1 MVSVEDDP
9 DLSRM
14 LRAGVDLDD
23 DGDFDPTNLLS
34 QPINFDEDID
44 ELGITIDEDSGDN
57 AYLEPVHNGGDG
69 AVLDGERNNESY
81 YDQDSK
87 SNNEVDDHRQKF
99 FRAPSPDHHRQ
110 QRGRYNHGKNEG
122 VGDMNKNMQQRRSSH
137 EYDDPPYNR
146 NRNINSRGNSTS
158 EHSRNRVPRNSERIA
173 EVQHKIRQVQQQIH
187 ENMDGDQNTG
197 REMMGDRQHSYRQE
211 PGYSQHQDQEQM
223 YSDNYPDEPY
233 HNGDPRDRF
242 SPPRDSSRHGRHRS
256 YNGMPRS
263 MRGGADRYDGDQPGL
278 HQRRSHQQP
287 LHQQHQHR
295 EQPMMS
301 HSQRG
306 MHSHNNPRGND
317 HDDGYGP
324 QDRHH
329 PMGRNQPSDGI
340 TQSLYDGPPQIDNS
354 GQGGF
359 RDGPGVMQQQHVLGG
374 MSQSLNGMGSHRNN
388 VSNNMDNPIVR
399 QMSQSFNS
407 GMPNMNMNAS
417 NNGNMPRR
425 GIQSMSDSLNGMSNP
440 PRMDPSNN
448 GMDRSANGIRS
459 NNRGIQ
465 SMSASLNG
473 MQNMNNSTNNNQ
485 NAMMNNVMMA
495 QQHQHQE
502 RGIQSM
508 SASLNGMQQM
518 NAEQNMSQSTNG
530 MQGVYGSQQPG
541 GPESMGMPMNRSM
554 NGMQNMQHN
563 HDGGNFRNQ
572 HRSMNPMS
580 ASQNAMPNMNNINQG
595 GGFPPQ
601 QRQQQGGSH
610 PLQGMSQSLNGAPNA
625 PYDGVGHHESM
636 SNHMNSMPGDHGMQ
650 INNSNMSMMNRSN
663 NMGSSM
669 NGTMNGNLNGSK
681 NGGPMLNNSNI
692 PSASLLNQVSNLAN
706 LPNRGGG
713 AINIDLMHQI
723 QGGGIDPTKMTKFM
737 EAMKRTAS
745 SRKLIRDL
753 NIGAMLRGDLKSPAS
768 SNKNKSVVKAK
779 RKSGRQSYTNSQ
791 SEAAA
796 SREFLKAQKQK
807 TAV

>member
-1 MVSVEDDP
+1 MVTAEDDP
-9 DLSRM
+9 DLSSM

-34 QPINFDEDID
+34 QPINFAESID
-44 ELGITIDEDSGDN
+44 ELDISIDEDSGDN
-57 AYLEPVHNGGDG
+57 VYLEPMPNVVGDG
-69 AVLDGERNNESY
+69 AVSNVERNNEIY
-81 YDQDSK
+81 YDQNSK
-87 SNNEVDDHRQKF
+87 SNNEVDDHRQKY

-110 QRGRYNHGKNEG
+110 QRGRYNHGQNEG
-122 VGDMNKNMQQRRSSH
+122 VGDMNNG
-137 EYDDPPYNR
+137 PPYNR
-146 NRNINSRGNSTS
+146 NRNINSRGSSSS
-158 EHSRNRVPRNSERIA
+158 EHPRNRVPGVKHREVGRNTDRIA
-173 EVQHKIRQVQQQIH
+173 EVQQKIRQVQQQFH
-187 ENMDGDQNTG
+187 ENMDGNHHTG
-197 REMMGDRQHSYRQE
+197 REMLGDRQHSYRQE

-223 YSDNYPDEPY
+223 YSDNYPDGPY

-242 SPPRDSSRHGRHRS
+242 SPPRDSSRHESHQS

-263 MRGGADRYDGDQPGL
+263 MRGGADRYEGDHSGV

-295 EQPMMS
+295 EQPIMS

-306 MHSHNNPRGND
+306 MHSHNTPRDND
-317 HDDGYGP
+317 HGDGYGP

-329 PMGRNQPSDGI
+329 PMRRNQP
-340 TQSLYDGPPQIDNS
+340 YDEPPQIDNN

-359 RDGPGVMQQQHVLGG
+359 RDAPGVMQQHVLEGT
-374 MSQSLNGMGSHRNN
+374 SQSLNGMGSRGSN
-388 VSNNMDNPIVR
+388 VSNNMENSMTR
-399 QMSQSFNS
+399 QISQSFNS

-425 GIQSMSDSLNGMSNP
+425 GIQSMSDSLNGISNQ

-448 GMDRSANGIRS
+448 GIDRSTNVMNRSRNGMDSSI
-459 NNRGIQ
+459 NRGIQ
-465 SMSASLNG
+465 SMSASING
-473 MQNMNNSTNNNQ
+473 IQNTNS
-485 NAMMNNVMMA
+485 NVMMA
-495 QQHQHQE
+495 RQHQNQQ

-541 GPESMGMPMNRSM
+541 GPKPMGMPMNRSI

-563 HDGGNFRNQ
+563 CDGGNFRYQ
-572 HRSMNPMS
+572 Q
-580 ASQNAMPNMNNINQG
+580 SQNGMPNMNNSNQG

-601 QRQQQGGSH
+601 QRHQHGGSH

-625 PYDGVGHHESM
+625 PYG
-636 SNHMNSMPGDHGMQ
+636 MPGDHEMQ
-650 INNSNMSMMNRSN
+650 INNNNNMSMMNRSN
-663 NMGSSM
+663 NMGSNMNSSM
-669 NGTMNGNLNGSK
+669 NSNLNGSK
-681 NGGPMLNNSNI
+681 NGGPILNNSTV

-713 AINIDLMHQI
+713 AINTDMMQQL

-768 SNKNKSVVKAK
+768 SIKSKSVVKAK
-779 RKSGRQSYTNSQ
+779 RKSGRQSYTKTQ

-796 SREFLKAQKQK
+796 SREFLKAQTQE